1 MNRPLSRSAH
11 DKILECARSLI
22 GEVGADRFTVDE
34 VVRRSGV
41 AKTTIYRHF
50 NNAGRLL
57 IAALDEMIETP
68 VEVDTGSL
76 RGDLDALLIHYL
88 PILNN
93 DTKLRTIL
101 TVMRAAADDHALRAI
116 HAEMLRSRLSPIFL
130 MIERAQARGEVD
142 PDLAPE
148 VALSMLEGPLMMRRM
163 MTGEKISEAT
173 ARDTLERVIRA
184 LAPPTD

>member
-11 DKILECARSLI
+11 DKILDCARSLI

-50 NNAGRLL
+50 TNAGRLL
-57 IAALDEMIETP
+57 ITALDEMIEP
-68 VEVDTGSL
+68 PIEVDTGSL
-76 RGDLDALLIHYL
+76 RGDLEALLTHYL

-101 TVMRAAADDHALRAI
+101 TVMRASADDPALREV
-116 HAEMLRSRLSPIFL
+116 HTEMLRSRLSPL
-130 MIERAQARGEVD
+130 YVVIERAQQRGEID
-142 PDLAPE
+142 PDLAPD

-173 ARDTLERVIRA
+173 ARETLERVLRA
-184 LAPPTD
+184 LAPT